1 MGDAGRGQGW
11 GRGNTLS
18 SEERETKTFF
28 KRSCI
33 CCLFLH
39 KVFHSQTYQL
49 RAGIIP
55 FAPEPAVWERLSPPH
70 AALARVAQLE
80 LKGRALRWRR
90 CCHLGAEPGLG
101 LGGGWGLGPTQVSSQ
116 LLWLPHSM
124 VAGLPVS
131 RTWPWKSRTSTS
143 ATVTAYRALRG
154 WERLL
159 LPFLKNTA
167 SHSNSN
173 DKHSRHDYTGTPRA
187 QGPLTTT
194 PRRRLHY

>member
-18 SEERETKTFF
+18 SEERETETFF

-101 LGGGWGLGPTQVSSQ
+101 VGGGLGLGSSTGLFTAALASSQ
-116 LLWLPHSM
+116 HGGWAPGEPHLALEVTHQHICHGHSLPSFEGM
-124 VAGLPVS
+124 GE
-131 RTWPWKSRTSTS
+131 
-143 ATVTAYRALRG
+143 TAAAFPEKYSQ
-154 WERLL
+154 
-159 LPFLKNTA
+159 P
-167 SHSNSN
+167 
-173 DKHSRHDYTGTPRA
+173 
-187 QGPLTTT
+187 QQQ
-194 PRRRLHY
+194 